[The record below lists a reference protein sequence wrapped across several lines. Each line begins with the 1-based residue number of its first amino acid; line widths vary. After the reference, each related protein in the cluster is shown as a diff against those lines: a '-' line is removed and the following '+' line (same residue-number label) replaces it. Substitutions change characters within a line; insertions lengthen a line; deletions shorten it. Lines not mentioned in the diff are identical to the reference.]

1 MENRKNLCA
10 MIPEALHTQART
22 EQEQM
27 NLTLSQYVEM
37 VLKEHFEN
45 GGKKMAN
52 GTTRTLAFQISEELF
67 GRIKAHLKATGLS
80 QKDFVIGL
88 IEQALKDAEAKAP
101 QGEGRRR
108 MRRGSLR
115 NRRRARGKETDAGDA
130 ASATGRGGF
139 SVTRAEHRTDARRKQ
154 AAGGKLC
161 RSRILFKNL

>member
-101 QGEGRRR
+101 QGGRGAGGCAGGACVTGEGPEGRKR
-108 MRRGSLR
+108 MQEMPPAPQG
-115 NRRRARGKETDAGDA
+115 A
-130 ASATGRGGF
+130 AVF
-139 SVTRAEHRTDARRKQ
+139 P
-154 AAGGKLC
+154 
-161 RSRILFKNL
+161 

>member
-80 QKDFVIGL
+80 QKDRTQDGCPQETGGGRKAVQEPDIIQKFI
-88 IEQALKDAEAKAP
+88 KEAV
-101 QGEGRRR
+101 
-108 MRRGSLR
+108 SCIFTL
-115 NRRRARGKETDAGDA
+115 T
-130 ASATGRGGF
+130 
-139 SVTRAEHRTDARRKQ
+139 
-154 AAGGKLC
+154 
-161 RSRILFKNL
+161 I